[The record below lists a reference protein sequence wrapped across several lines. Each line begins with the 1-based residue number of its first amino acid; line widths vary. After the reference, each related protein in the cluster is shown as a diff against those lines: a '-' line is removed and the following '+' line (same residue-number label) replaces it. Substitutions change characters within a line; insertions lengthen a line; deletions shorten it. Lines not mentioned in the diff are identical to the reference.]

1 MKYIIVIR
9 LNKIITIILW
19 INNFFIMCWKYACEY
34 SLNDNI
40 DITIFI
46 SEFIYKHNEII
57 NIALLS
63 NAKFEN
69 INIIINQLLTNY
81 QIVQISE
88 KEKFNEK
95 KNIFQLDIS
104 PASNINST
112 ISSSS
117 QFENNEILSNF
128 SL

>member
-81 QIVQISE
+81 QIVQINE
-88 KEKFNEK
+88 KEKNR
-95 KNIFQLDIS
+95 
-104 PASNINST
+104 
-112 ISSSS
+112 
-117 QFENNEILSNF
+117 
-128 SL
+128 